1 MADYPQQ
8 TGNSGMADFKVLSE
22 KDQEVLEIRLHGYQQ
37 QLLDSWDHTERLL
50 SRLIFSAVLNVVLV
64 IALVGLALSV

>member
-1 MADYPQQ
+1 
-8 TGNSGMADFKVLSE
+8 MADFKVLSDKE
-22 KDQEVLEIRLHGYQQ
+22 QEALETRLHAYQQ